1 MVPLGKVTLVHHRDV
16 SSAYQIISCTLRIY
30 FPSLMTSNRSVFLLP
45 SSTRKRNT
53 ERSDSIRSMG
63 VTPGAIAAQ
72 SHKYGT
78 LPRDSSAPA
87 KQLYENGK
95 ASQMF
100 GLGDWHEA

>member
-1 MVPLGKVTLVHHRDV
+1 
-16 SSAYQIISCTLRIY
+16 
-30 FPSLMTSNRSVFLLP
+30 
-45 SSTRKRNT
+45 
-53 ERSDSIRSMG
+53 MG